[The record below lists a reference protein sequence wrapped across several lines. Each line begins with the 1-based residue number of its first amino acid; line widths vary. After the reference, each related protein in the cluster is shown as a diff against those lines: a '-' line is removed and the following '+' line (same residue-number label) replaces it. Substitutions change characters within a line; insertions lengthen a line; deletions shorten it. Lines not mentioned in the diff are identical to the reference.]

1 MFEKLAKENK
11 DVKIYGVYTIKEG
24 IEENRPMTVLA
35 TSEKELNS
43 IIHFWEGTKYGKGYK
58 AVSHFRATKRNNPN
72 LFKNYAYMDRLLSY
86 NNQINKLNEIE
97 KEMKEEK

>member
-11 DVKIYGVYTIKEG
+11 DVKIYVVSTIKEG
-24 IEENRPMTVLA
+24 IEENRRVKIFA
-35 TSEKELNS
+35 TSQKELNL
-43 IIHFWEGTKYGKGYK
+43 IIHFWEGTKYSEGYK
-58 AVSHFRATKRNNPN
+58 AVSHYRVTKRNDPN
-72 LFKNYAYMDRLLSY
+72 LVKAYRDKLLSY

>member
-11 DVKIYGVYTIKEG
+11 DVKIYVVSTIKEG
-24 IEENRPMTVLA
+24 IEENRSVTVLA

-43 IIHFWEGTKYGKGYK
+43 IIHFWEGTKYANGYK
-58 AVSHFRATKRNNPN
+58 AVSHFRATKKNNPN
-72 LFKNYAYMDRLLSY
+72 LFQRYAYMDRLLSY

-97 KEMKEEK
+97 KEMKEN